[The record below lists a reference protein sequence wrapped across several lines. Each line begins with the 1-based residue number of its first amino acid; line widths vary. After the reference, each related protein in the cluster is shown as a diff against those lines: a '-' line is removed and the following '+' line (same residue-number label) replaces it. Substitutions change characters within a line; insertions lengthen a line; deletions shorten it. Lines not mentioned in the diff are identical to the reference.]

1 MTWLYCGMNVHG
13 DDAPQ
18 REDYEDVRE
27 FIRDHDAYWN
37 AATPTKLAVLQRAAR
52 LANDAAMAI
61 KMQFDRIDGGPMA
74 GDPDGFWKALID
86 VDFLIA
92 ALWRLHLAGRLAQ
105 SALGGRWVPLEEFN
119 AALPDLKL
127 MRDVTQHIHEYGTDF
142 DRRHN
147 PNVGRRALEVK
158 SLGKEAFNWLGGT
171 LDFNKA
177 AEASSALLSAIRA
190 ARDDEYEQSR
200 RDMT

>member
-1 MTWLYCGMNVHG
+1 MNVHG

-142 DRRHN
+142 DRRPTLGLCTGGEKPWQRSIQLAWRHTRFQQGSGSI
-147 PNVGRRALEVK
+147 VCTAFCDSCRTRR
-158 SLGKEAFNWLGGT
+158 
-171 LDFNKA
+171 
-177 AEASSALLSAIRA
+177 
-190 ARDDEYEQSR
+190 
-200 RDMT
+200 